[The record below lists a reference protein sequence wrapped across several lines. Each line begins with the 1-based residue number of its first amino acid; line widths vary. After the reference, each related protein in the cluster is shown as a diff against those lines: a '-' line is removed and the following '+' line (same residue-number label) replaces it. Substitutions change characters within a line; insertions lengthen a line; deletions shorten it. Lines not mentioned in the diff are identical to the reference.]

1 MSGECHLQRVASS
14 AAAMVVPVM
23 QPIEVTGKCK
33 ENKAAAPKQVWLKG
47 PHILQSSYIWVQ
59 MEV

>member
-47 PHILQSSYIWVQ
+47 PHILQSSYI
-59 MEV
+59 